1 MFVEKINKIRGG
13 GEQFTKGIL
22 SQRRVRCLISN
33 LPFFMESNH
42 E

>member
-13 GEQFTKGIL
+13 GIHFNNGIL
-22 SQRRVRCLISN
+22 SERRERCLISN

>member
-13 GEQFTKGIL
+13 GVQFTNCIF
-22 SQRRVRCLISN
+22 SERRVRCLISN